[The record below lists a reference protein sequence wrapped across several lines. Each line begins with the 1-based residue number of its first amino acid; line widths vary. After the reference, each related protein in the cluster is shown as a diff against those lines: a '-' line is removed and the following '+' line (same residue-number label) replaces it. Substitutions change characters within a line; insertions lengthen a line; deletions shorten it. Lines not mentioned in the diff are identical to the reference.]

1 MKQRGIAVLAV
12 ALAWAVPFMTP
23 AYAAKYTMVISHM
36 GPEDWTNNEMHPAMK
51 HFEAM
56 VEARTGGDIDVQV
69 FGNGQFGSEVETAK
83 QAQAGKTVLWLPG
96 LFK

>member
-1 MKQRGIAVLAV
+1 MIQRGIAVLAA
-12 ALAWAVPFMTP
+12 ALACAALSTTP
-23 AYAAKYTMVISHM
+23 VHAAKYVMVISHM

-69 FGNGQFGSEVETAK
+69 FGNGQLGSEVETAK
-83 QAQAGKTVLWLPG
+83 QA
-96 LFK
+96 